1 MPGTVQSTLT
11 NGVRTITLNRP
22 ERLNA
27 IGGTLCAD
35 MIAAF
40 EEAGRSNETKV
51 IVLAGAGRS
60 FCAGDDLKEFDQQS
74 ATPQSARAHIESIQK
89 ASRAILEV
97 PQTVIAAVHG
107 WAVGGGLEWM
117 IDCDLAIAA
126 DDARFFFPE
135 VQLGWNV
142 TGGASALLPRIVGAQ
157 KARALVLFGEKFG
170 AEEALAMG
178 LLWKVVPRAQLNAE
192 AQATAERIAAMPE
205 GAVRDL
211 KRLMQRTAN
220 LDAVAAMDVET
231 EFAVRQ
237 MLDPAMRDRLAGYF
251 KKS

>member
-1 MPGTVQSTLT
+1 MPGTVLSTLS

-40 EEAGRSNETKV
+40 QEAARCDRTRV
-51 IVLAGAGRS
+51 IVLTGAGRS
-60 FCAGDDLKEFDQQS
+60 FCAGDDLKEFDLQS
-74 ATPQSARAHIESIQK
+74 TSAQSAREHIEAIQK
-89 ASRAILEV
+89 ASRAILEA
-97 PQTVIAAVHG
+97 PQMVVAAVHG
-107 WAVGGGLEWM
+107 WAAGGGLEWM
-117 IDCDLAIAA
+117 IDCDLAILA

-142 TGGASALLPRIVGAQ
+142 TGGASAILPRLVGMQ
-157 KARALVLFGEKFG
+157 KARELILFGEKFG
-170 AEEALAMG
+170 AAEAKAMG
-178 LLWKVVPRAQLNAE
+178 LAWKVVPRASLMAE
-192 AQATAERIAAMPE
+192 AQAAGERIAALPQ

-211 KRLMQRTAN
+211 KRLLQRAAT
-220 LDAVAAMDVET
+220 LDPVAAMAVET

-237 MLDPAMRDRLAGYF
+237 MLDPTMRERLAAHF
-251 KKS
+251 KK